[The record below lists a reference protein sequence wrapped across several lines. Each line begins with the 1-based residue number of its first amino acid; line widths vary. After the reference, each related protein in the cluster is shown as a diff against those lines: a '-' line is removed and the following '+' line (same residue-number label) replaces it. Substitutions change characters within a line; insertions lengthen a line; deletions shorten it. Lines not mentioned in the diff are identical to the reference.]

1 MLMDTVRALCPLFG
15 PSGLEDEVR
24 AFICREA
31 EPYADEMTVSPN
43 GTLIVFKKG
52 RKTPKRRV
60 LLAAHMDEVGV
71 IVTSIMESGFLR
83 FAFIGGMD
91 RRVVLGK
98 RVFLGPDRIPG
109 IIGMKPIHLTDKDER
124 KRIPKVR
131 DLYIDIGAKDR
142 AAAEA
147 LVEEGTFGCF
157 DPEITDLQN
166 GFLRAKALD
175 DRVGCAILLETLK
188 EELPV
193 DTWFAFTVQE
203 EIGSKGAFGAAFRV
217 EPDVALILE
226 GTSAADT
233 PDRDGADRVCVPL
246 HGPVLSMMDKGSISD
261 PGLFRLLRDLAEERN
276 IPWQIKT
283 RLAGTTDARAMQTN
297 LNGCKVAGI
306 SAPLR
311 YIHSPSC
318 VGNVKD
324 FEAMKVLVGAF
335 LDRMEDYHG

>member
-1 MLMDTVRALCPLFG
+1 MLIDTVKTLCPLFG

-24 AFICREA
+24 DYLFREA
-31 EPYADEMTVSPN
+31 EPYADRMIVTPN
-43 GTLIVFKKG
+43 GTLLVFRKG
-52 RKTPKRRV
+52 RRTPDRPI

-71 IVTSIMESGFLR
+71 IVTSITDSGFLR

-91 RRVVLGK
+91 PRVVLGK
-98 RVFLGPDRIPG
+98 KVFLGPDRIPG

-131 DLYIDIGAKDR
+131 DLYLDIGAQDR

-175 DRVGCAILLETLK
+175 DRVGCAVLLETLK

-203 EIGSKGAFGAAFRV
+203 EIGSKGAYGAAFLV
-217 EPDVALILE
+217 DPGVAVILE
-226 GTSAADT
+226 GTSAADL
-233 PDRDGADRVCVPL
+233 PDREGAERVCVPCK
-246 HGPVLSMMDKGSISD
+246 GPVLSMIDKGSIYD
-261 PGLFRLLRDLAEERN
+261 PGLFRLLGRLADERS

-283 RLAGTTDARAMQTN
+283 KLAGTTDARAMQTN
-297 LNGCKVAGI
+297 LQGCKVAGI

-335 LDRMEDYHG
+335 LERMEDYHG